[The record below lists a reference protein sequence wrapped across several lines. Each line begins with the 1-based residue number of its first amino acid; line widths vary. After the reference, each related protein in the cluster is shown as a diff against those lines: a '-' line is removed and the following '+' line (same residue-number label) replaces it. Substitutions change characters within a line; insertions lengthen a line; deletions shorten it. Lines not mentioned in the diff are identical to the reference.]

1 MPAKH
6 DALSDQGIHSQGH
19 GLAFSNPQEAL
30 GSCNLA
36 TKDLQPCWLSQGK
49 SGSIHGGCKWLG
61 VPRHWCPQL

>member
-6 DALSDQGIHSQGH
+6 NAPWDEGVHRQRHSPAL
-19 GLAFSNPQEAL
+19 SNPQEAL

-36 TKDLQPCWLSQGK
+36 TKDLQPCWLSQGE
-49 SGSIHGGCKWLG
+49 SGSIHCDCKWLG